1 MDSEDLHLMI
11 DYVGTSGIIL
21 NPEQKSALMTSLTI
35 TKSNYKFSKVI
46 FWGKI
51 SGIKD
56 DYYIA
61 QGYGK
66 DFFGEKK
73 TLYRYAS
80 LWNFEIWQ

>member
-35 TKSNYKFSKVI
+35 CKSNYKFQKVV

-51 SGIKD
+51 TGIKD

-61 QGYGK
+61 QGFSK

-73 TLYRYAS
+73 TLYRS
-80 LWNFEIWQ
+80 VIQLWLAVFV

>member
-1 MDSEDLHLMI
+1 MDSEDLHLMV

-21 NPEQKSALMTSLTI
+21 NPEQKSALMTSLCI
-35 TKSNYKFSKVI
+35 AKSNYKFCKVI

-61 QGYGK
+61 QGYSK
-66 DFFGEKK
+66 DFFGERK
-73 TLYRYAS
+73 TMYR
-80 LWNFEIWQ
+80 